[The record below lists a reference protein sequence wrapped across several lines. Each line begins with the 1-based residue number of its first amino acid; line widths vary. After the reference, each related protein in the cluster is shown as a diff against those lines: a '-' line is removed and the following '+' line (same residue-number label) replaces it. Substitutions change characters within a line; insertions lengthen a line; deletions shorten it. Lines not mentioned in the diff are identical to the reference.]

1 MNTQERPS
9 SSAQNAAI
17 HIQVLTQY
25 IKDLSFEN
33 PNVGKHVIKQGENP
47 ELTLEIN
54 VEAQKVNTDI
64 YESKILFSAKPK
76 HSGGTIYILEMT
88 YGGLFKIQNIPEQA
102 LEPFLLINCPALL
115 FPFLRRIVADV
126 SRDGGYA
133 PLWLDPIDFGSLYVQ
148 RQQKLAQNAE
158 KQ

>member
-1 MNTQERPS
+1 MNTQERQAPPPQT
-9 SSAQNAAI
+9 APIQ
-17 HIQVLTQY
+17 IQVLTQY
-25 IKDLSFEN
+25 VKDLSFEN
-33 PNVGKHVIKQGENP
+33 PDVGKHVIKQGENP

-76 HSGGTIYILEMT
+76 HSGGTIYVLEMT
-88 YGGLFKIQNIPEQA
+88 YGGLFKIQNIPPQA

-115 FPFLRRIVADV
+115 FPFLRRIVSDMT
-126 SRDGGYA
+126 RDGGYA
-133 PLWLDPIDFGSLYVQ
+133 PLWLDPIDFGALYMQ
-148 RQQKLAQNAE
+148 RQQKLAQSSE